1 MVRYLFNFTILLQI
15 QKMEMNLLTKQN
27 FSTPQKNFFCI
38 IENLAISV
46 LILSYFM
53 NYLVQGI
60 ICILLSS
67 YLAGYLLTYLAP
79 LEKIVIMHNLNCKI
93 KTCEQIEKY
102 NVCIQNHMII
112 TSPELKVKI
121 LR

>member
-1 MVRYLFNFTILLQI
+1 MVSSP
-15 QKMEMNLLTKQN
+15 KG
-27 FSTPQKNFFCI
+27 PQKLHF
-38 IENLAISV
+38 
-46 LILSYFM
+46 
-53 NYLVQGI
+53 Q
-60 ICILLSS
+60 
-67 YLAGYLLTYLAP
+67 
-79 LEKIVIMHNLNCKI
+79 VIMHNLNCKI